1 MEIIMARTLWKVGGN
16 QGEGSAAFV
25 DDGSGV
31 VSLEVNGTQ
40 VVGSQEAAIVS
51 LTDSSGGTANDTI
64 TAVPSDT
71 LGNVATAANNNFADV
86 AAKIEAILDA
96 LRAYGVIAT

>member
-1 MEIIMARTLWKVGGN
+1 MARTLWKVGGN

-40 VVGSQEAAIVS
+40 VVVGSQEAAIVS